1 MTSTTAALFSDT
13 LGAAS
18 ISDRYTGIKPNKKI
32 DATLDLGNNSYQI
45 KCTQALIKQG
55 GTSQFYIRTAA
66 DSAYGNLRLE
76 KLEFFSLWSQ
86 DGITNYVSTSGSIWK
101 FVPGIVHD
109 NYLDRK
115 TITIPADPA
124 STYTREYSKVVDS
137 NNDALFVKQKIN
149 GAVVEV
155 RLS

>member
-1 MTSTTAALFSDT
+1 
-13 LGAAS
+13 
-18 ISDRYTGIKPNKKI
+18 
-32 DATLDLGNNSYQI
+32 
-45 KCTQALIKQG
+45 LIKQG